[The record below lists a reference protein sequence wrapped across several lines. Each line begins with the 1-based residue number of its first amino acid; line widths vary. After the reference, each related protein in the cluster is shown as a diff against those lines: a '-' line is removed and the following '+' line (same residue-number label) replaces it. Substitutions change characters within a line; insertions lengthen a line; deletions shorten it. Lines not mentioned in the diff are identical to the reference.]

1 LTSRHSLFAIRCR
14 YPSWLIATPT
24 CLPFAHSLLA
34 NRHSLPFCQSL
45 LAAVL
50 TANFQRDA
58 FLAVAV
64 VTLARLVA
72 SDAVGGGVST
82 ELAELFGVTSG
93 SVVRSI
99 VGNGRGIGVALGAE
113 GLVVAI
119 SASLRLPLHRFSV
132 VHRKT
137 LRVGHG
143 QTVTAVATVPPMT

>member
-1 LTSRHSLFAIRCR
+1 M
-14 YPSWLIATPT
+14 
-24 CLPFAHSLLA
+24 
-34 NRHSLPFCQSL
+34 
-45 LAAVL
+45 
-50 TANFQRDA
+50 
-58 FLAVAV
+58 AV

-72 SDAVGGGVST
+72 SDAVGSGVST
-82 ELAELFGVTSG
+82 ELAELFGVTSR

-99 VGNGRGIGVALGAE
+99 VGNGRGIGVALGAK

-143 QTVTAVATVPPMT
+143 QTVTAVATVPPMTRRAPSVAFRTSFAMHLPKLCSVVSRQDVRTLMATVAKG